1 LAAVPFHYFFIYYSI
16 GFFQKKPMVVA
27 YVYYAEFMEKK
38 NVIEE
43 KSFSFALE
51 VIRLCKILQKKR
63 ETVIANQLL
72 KSGTSIGANIAE
84 AQAACSAKEFSS
96 RMSIAAREARETEYW
111 LKLIDASTDIQVD
124 VKESRQ
130 RASEL
135 VRILISIVK
144 TSRDRERKSD
154 NDLSGGFDGAHPL
167 LVGIF

>member
-1 LAAVPFHYFFIYYSI
+1 
-16 GFFQKKPMVVA
+16 
-27 YVYYAEFMEKK
+27 VYYYDEFMEKK

-63 ETVIANQLL
+63 EFVVSNQLL

-84 AQAACSAKEFSS
+84 AQVACSAKEFSS

-144 TSRDRERKSD
+144 TSRERERKT
-154 NDLSGGFDGAHPL
+154 G
-167 LVGIF
+167 